1 MRILILFSLLFYSL
15 LSGTVSVCQSSGCI
29 DAESVKKG
37 GLTNLYKISDNIYRS
52 EQPGSVDWG
61 ELAGE
66 GIVTVINLRHGNTD
80 KRTNTIKNLD
90 YIHLPMKAYCIKYE
104 KVVECL
110 KLINKSGGATLVHCL
125 HGSDRTGCV
134 IACCRMV
141 FCGWTRE
148 KAIDEFLQEKFG
160 YHHFW
165 FPGIKKFLEEVD
177 IEKLKNDV
185 LT

>member
-1 MRILILFSLLFYSL
+1 MRLLIFLVLLFCFL
-15 LSGTVSVCQSSGCI
+15 LSGINCVCQNSGCT
-29 DAESVKKG
+29 DAESIKKG
-37 GLTNLYKISDNIYRS
+37 ELTNLFKISDHIYRS
-52 EQPGSVDWG
+52 EQPGSADWG

-80 KRTNTIKNLD
+80 VKANTLKRLN

-104 KVVECL
+104 KMVECL
-110 KLINKSGGATLVHCL
+110 KLINKSGGASLVHCL

-177 IEKLKNDV
+177 IEKLKKDV
-185 LT
+185 LM